1 MDELTEVF
9 KENNAL
15 RGENERLKAQLGEAI
30 QSFGVPQRVI
40 VGGHAAGA
48 NRPNKKK
55 LTKREVAE
63 IRRLGRTTGMS
74 QRELADIY
82 DINKATVCRILKGV
96 YHK

>member
-1 MDELTEVF
+1 MSDTPIFRALVDELTEVF

-15 RGENERLKAQLGEAI
+15 RAEVAELKLMNGPA
-30 QSFGVPQRVI
+30 RT
-40 VGGHAAGA
+40 
-48 NRPNKKK
+48 NKKK

-74 QRELADIY
+74 QRELAEIY
-82 DINKATVCRILKGV
+82 DINQATVSRILKGV

>member
-1 MDELTEVF
+1 MSETPIFRALVDELTEVF

-15 RGENERLKAQLGEAI
+15 RAEVAELKLMNGPA
-30 QSFGVPQRVI
+30 RT
-40 VGGHAAGA
+40 
-48 NRPNKKK
+48 NKKK

-74 QRELADIY
+74 QRELAEIY
-82 DINKATVCRILKGV
+82 DINQATVSRILKGV